1 MFREKIGKCGG
12 NSQKPQTPVS
22 PQEREA
28 PVFFPEDLGVD
39 VFMPDGFSLIL
50 FSGPVAAALGRAEL
64 LLKGTRREDRNED
77 EKYRD
82 NDLAK
87 GAVHVQPV

>member
-39 VFMPDGFSLIL
+39 VSASAGFRPTL
-50 FSGPVAAALGRAEL
+50 FGGPVAAALGRAEL

-82 NDLAK
+82 DDLAK
-87 GAVHVQPV
+87 DAVHIQPV